1 MGDSVLDS
9 VTDLVERSDRRNDL
23 PVGVSVSIS
32 TAKQKATFTI
42 SNRSTTIS
50 QVFTKEEL
58 EFIDLGH
65 GLGQFVFHLIDDCV
79 IALHNATLQKRL
91 IALHRGK

>member
-9 VTDLVERSDRRNDL
+9 VTNLVDRCGQRNDL
-23 PVGVSVSIS
+23 PIGVSVSVK
-32 TAKQKATFTI
+32 TTKRNATFMIT
-42 SNRSTTIS
+42 SGSTTIS
-50 QVFTKEEL
+50 QVFTDEEL

-65 GLGQFVFHLIDDCV
+65 GLGQFVFHLINDCV
-79 IALHNATLQKRL
+79 LALHNATFQKRL